1 MNAKTRTKL
10 EMGTRALNFSRAH
23 PDGSPG
29 YAAALA
35 SLEESLTRAEQLAD
49 RQRQGIVKFRAA
61 IAAKRNLRR
70 RMRRTQLV
78 HLARV
83 AQGASKEMP
92 DLAQSFV
99 LGPEAVAYQSFRT
112 AARAMVA
119 EALNQ
124 KALLVKHGL
133 ADTVLDSLVQGLDQF
148 DQATE
153 QGVDARRAH
162 VGASAELDSMAD
174 EVGHIVKVMDAL
186 NRFRFAESAELLAEW
201 ESASNTVGPSR
212 PTAEKAAPVPG
223 GEIRPAA

>member
-1 MNAKTRTKL
+1 M
-10 EMGTRALNFSRAH
+10 
-23 PDGSPG
+23 
-29 YAAALA
+29 
-35 SLEESLTRAEQLAD
+35 
-49 RQRQGIVKFRAA
+49 
-61 IAAKRNLRR
+61 
-70 RMRRTQLV
+70 
-78 HLARV
+78 
-83 AQGASKEMP
+83 
-92 DLAQSFV
+92 AQSFV

-186 NRFRFAESAELLAEW
+186 NRFRFAESAERLAEW
-201 ESASNTVGPSR
+201 ESASNTLGPPR
-212 PTAEKAAPVPG
+212 PAAEKAAPVPVARYGRPPEAVKGTKYG
-223 GEIRPAA
+223 GKAVR